1 MEYRTSSSTKS
12 MKTLCFVLLT
22 IVSIMTSQMGSV
34 QCRTIHM
41 APEIK
46 AGSMNM
52 TPFSA
57 ASNTSSH
64 ISPRLLAFILASGPS
79 KRGPGH

>member
-1 MEYRTSSSTKS
+1 
-12 MKTLCFVLLT
+12 
-22 IVSIMTSQMGSV
+22 MGSV